1 MRDARRAAQQMLREA
16 VGLGDSGV
24 LQPGQ
29 GALMDE
35 LIRLRVETFCRP
47 CSCNFPDCTA
57 PAEPFFCQADCLQ
70 RRIKPR
76 EAVSATPVQQITL
89 IYVQQSV
96 GELTYGGLWQLHFLV
111 ARRGR

>member
-1 MRDARRAAQQMLREA
+1 MRDARAGGPADAA
-16 VGLGDSGV
+16 GSGGSGGQRRF
-24 LQPGQ
+24 QPGQ

-35 LIRLRVETFCRP
+35 LIRLRVETFCHP

-57 PAEPFFCQADCLQ
+57 PAEPFFCQAVCLQ

-89 IYVQQSV
+89 IYV
-96 GELTYGGLWQLHFLV
+96 
-111 ARRGR
+111 